1 MPTVNCHRGE
11 VWFVDLNPTKG
22 REQSGRRPCLIIS
35 DDRLNRSPADL
46 VIVVPIT
53 SKDKRIPSHVEMHPP
68 EGGLTVRSFIKCE
81 DVRSISTERLVTMLG
96 TIKTATLESVA
107 DRLRLLLSL

>member
-1 MPTVNCHRGE
+1 
-11 VWFVDLNPTKG
+11 VDLNPTKG

-68 EGGLTVRSFIKCE
+68 EGGLKVRSFIKCE

-96 TIKTATLESVA
+96 TAKTATLESVA
-107 DRLRLLLSL
+107 GRLRLLLGL